1 MSDFSLEDI
10 LAEVDLKRKTSTA
23 KKDADTETP
32 VGYSID
38 DILGETLGEVPKKVS
53 PIDEKLAK
61 RKAEQERKAREA
73 AEKAEAARREAEEK
87 ARKKEEQRRIAEQQK
102 AEKERRDAAER
113 ERKLKEA
120 AEAKKKAEEAALK
133 KRQAELEERQR
144 KAEIKQRKAAE
155 EAAELLRIKEEE
167 EQRKTEEAAR
177 IAALAEEEQEA
188 ARKEAER
195 LRREQEESEKRFA
208 TKSIVFEEAPIEI
221 PKIEEEVL
229 DDAPAAA
236 TAEELELEK
245 EMRQTK
251 LETETQKRLERE
263 IALEDPDDFLSA
275 FNPYDTGEKTGLTQI
290 IETIPA
296 KQLSGDT
303 VGIAGNELKE
313 IARANVK
320 PVERP
325 IEDIIAGE
333 TMIMPEIK
341 GASEPAIDLDRTFV
355 LADFPSGTGEFKPY
369 NPDINP
375 LSGGTLEIPAKK
387 TEEKAEAVKIGNDG
401 GTAEVPVKKKS
412 EGTVEIPPKSG
423 NGTVEIAPKKK
434 EMDPKLAAINRTIEQ
449 KRLAD
454 IEAQS
459 VRSVTEQLEKAAKGS
474 TQQNGFLIEI
484 DRAVMPQTGHI
495 PVSNPVIGEQK
506 MKSLASKR
514 KRRITDFVLEDI
526 TDDDDFSLGDEEEDF
541 DIADDEGQIWQDL
554 TETHKSLKLRF
565 ILLLVITLIVCGI
578 TFAQE
583 FIKNF
588 GINILEG
595 ESNFL
600 NKRYFADG
608 FIYFNLIAGVIGMGL
623 CNSAIV
629 NGVIKLFKGKGDCDS
644 ACALSSVL
652 SLLGAVLQLMD
663 TDDIQRD
670 NAYIFIPVALVGLLF
685 NTLGKL
691 SMISRA
697 RKNFRFISADEN
709 RYYADI
715 IEGES
720 EVGAFTKGVVTQLPV
735 LAAMRKTEYLTDF
748 LRKSYCEDRADRISR
763 FLTPLSL
770 IVGVILGILAY
781 FVPNGIDGMENNIY
795 WASTVLIGFVCIF
808 APFSIMFIVNNPLK
822 RATKALLRSGSTVLG
837 YSTAEEFSET
847 NAVITDVSAIFP
859 ASSVECTNLKPCRLQ
874 NSFNNISLDQAIIL
888 AASLAIKS
896 GSILSRLFYEMVGGK
911 EELIEDIDSCV
922 YEDNMGVMGWYGNK
936 RLIMGNRE
944 HMKHHSIK
952 VPEMSAITKYCR
964 NGSDAVY
971 LAVGGELTII
981 FFIRLTANANIRNCL
996 CDLSDRGV
1004 SLIVKTTDSIVTGGK
1019 IADLFDIDPEKIK
1032 VIGSNLHEVFTE
1044 CTKYTSRGSGGI
1056 TCNGTFTAFA
1066 RALLASKKLI
1076 KDVSLS
1082 QTTMLAGIFL
1092 AAVLGAIFALSVKTL
1107 VFSPVVII
1115 CYNLF
1120 WMLPVLLVQVF
1131 RKY

>member
-10 LAEVDLKRKTSTA
+10 LAEVEQKRKEEGTKTGT
-23 KKDADTETP
+23 DTETP

-38 DILGETLGEVPKKVS
+38 DILGETLGELPKKVS

-61 RKAEQERKAREA
+61 RKAEQERKAKES
-73 AEKAEAARREAEEK
+73 AEKAEAAKREAEEK
-87 ARKKEEQRRIAEQQK
+87 ARIKEEQHKIAEQQK
-102 AEKERRDAAER
+102 AEKERKAAAER

-120 AEAKKKAEEAALK
+120 AEAKKKAEEEALR

-144 KAEIKQRKAAE
+144 KAEIKRKKAEE

-167 EQRKTEEAAR
+167 EQRRAEEAAR

-188 ARKEAER
+188 ARKEVER
-195 LRREQEESEKRFA
+195 LRREQEESEKRYA
-208 TKSIVFEEAPIEI
+208 TKSIVFQETPIEI
-221 PKIEEEVL
+221 PKIEEEIV
-229 DDAPAAA
+229 DDTPVAA
-236 TAEELELEK
+236 TAEEIELEK
-245 EMRQTK
+245 EIRRTK

-263 IALEDPDDFLSA
+263 LTLEDPDDFLSA

-296 KQLSGDT
+296 QQLSGDT
-303 VGIAGNELKE
+303 VGIAGNDLKE
-313 IARANVK
+313 IAKANAK
-320 PVERP
+320 PVEKP

-333 TMIMPEIK
+333 TMIMPDIK

-355 LADFPSGTGEFKPY
+355 LADFPGGTGEFKPY
-369 NPDINP
+369 TPDINP
-375 LSGGTLEIPAKK
+375 LGGGTLEIPSKK
-387 TEEKAEAVKIGNDG
+387 AGEKAEDIKIGNNG
-401 GTAEVPVKKKS
+401 GTAEVPLKKKG
-412 EGTVEIPPKSG
+412 ENTVEIPPK
-423 NGTVEIAPKKK
+423 KK
-434 EMDPKLAAINRTIEQ
+434 EIDPKLAAINRTIEQ
-449 KRLAD
+449 KRLSD

-459 VRSVTEQLEKAAKGS
+459 VRSVTEQLERATKGN
-474 TQQNGFLIEI
+474 TLQNGFPIEI
-484 DRAVMPQTGHI
+484 GRAVMPQTGHI
-495 PVSNPVIGEQK
+495 PVSDPVIGEQK

-526 TDDDDFSLGDEEEDF
+526 TDDDDFSLGDEEADF
-541 DIADDEGQIWQDL
+541 DITDDEGQIWQDL

-565 ILLLVITLIVCGI
+565 ILLLIITLTVCGV

-588 GINILEG
+588 GVNILAED
-595 ESNFL
+595 SNFL

-629 NGVIKLFKGKGDCDS
+629 NGIIKLFKGKGDCDS

-715 IEGES
+715 IDGES

-735 LAAMRKTEYLTDF
+735 LTAMRKTEYLTDF
-748 LRKSYCEDRADRISR
+748 LRKSYCEDKADRISR

-795 WASTVLIGFVCIF
+795 WASTVLVGFVCIF

-822 RATKALLRSGSTVLG
+822 RATKALSKSGSTILG

-859 ASSVECTNLKPCRLQ
+859 ASSVECTNLKLCRLQ
-874 NSFNNISLDQAIIL
+874 NSINNISLDQAIIL

-911 EELIEDIDSCV
+911 EELIEEIDSCV

-981 FFIRLTANANIRNCL
+981 FFIRLTANTHIRNYL

-1004 SLIVKTTDSIVTGGK
+1004 SLILKTTDSIVTGGK
-1019 IADLFDIDPEKIK
+1019 IADLFDIDPEKVKI
-1032 VIGSNLHEVFTE
+1032 IGSNLHEVFTE

-1092 AAVLGAIFALSVKTL
+1092 ATVLGAIFALSVKTL

-1120 WMLPVLLVQVF
+1120 WMLPVLLVQAF
-1131 RKY
+1131 RRY

>member
-23 KKDADTETP
+23 AEDADEETP

-38 DILGETLGEVPKKVS
+38 EILDETLGEAPKKVS
-53 PIDEKLAK
+53 PVDEKLAK
-61 RKAEQERKAREA
+61 RRAEQERKAKEA
-73 AEKAEAARREAEEK
+73 AAKAEEK
-87 ARKKEEQRRIAEQQK
+87 ARIKEEQRKLAEQQR
-102 AEKERRDAAER
+102 AEKERREAAER

-167 EQRKTEEAAR
+167 EKRKAEEAAR
-177 IAALAEEEQEA
+177 IAALAAEEQEA

-221 PKIEEEVL
+221 PKIEEEVT
-229 DDAPAAA
+229 DDAPVEA
-236 TAEELELEK
+236 TAEEIELEK
-245 EMRQTK
+245 ELRQTK
-251 LETETQKRLERE
+251 LEAETQKRLERE

-275 FNPYDTGEKTGLTQI
+275 FNPYDSGEKTGLTQI

-296 KQLSGDT
+296 QQLSGDT
-303 VGIAGNELKE
+303 VGIAGNELKD
-313 IARANVK
+313 IARANAK

-325 IEDIIAGE
+325 IEDIISGE
-333 TMIMPEIK
+333 TMIMPELSR
-341 GASEPAIDLDRTFV
+341 ASGPAIDLDKTFV
-355 LADFPSGTGEFKPY
+355 LADFPSSTGEFKPF

-387 TEEKAEAVKIGNDG
+387 TEEKAEPFTAESEG
-401 GTAEVPVKKKS
+401 GTAE
-412 EGTVEIPPKSG
+412 IPAKTKDG
-423 NGTVEIAPKKK
+423 GTVEIAPKGGNGTVEIPSKK
-434 EMDPKLAAINRTIEQ
+434 KNIDPKLASINKTIEQ
-449 KRLAD
+449 KRLSD
-454 IEAQS
+454 IEVQS
-459 VRSVTEQLEKAAKGS
+459 VRSVTEQLEKAAKGK

-484 DRAVMPQTGHI
+484 DRAVVMPQTGHI

-506 MKSLASKR
+506 IKSLASKR

-526 TDDDDFSLGDEEEDF
+526 TDDDDFSLGDEEDDF
-541 DIADDEGQIWQDL
+541 DITDDEGQIWNDL

-565 ILLLVITLIVCGI
+565 VLLLIITLIVCGI

-588 GINILEG
+588 GVNVLEG
-595 ESNFL
+595 DSNFL

-629 NGVIKLFKGKGDCDS
+629 NGVVKLFKGRGDCDS
-644 ACALSSVL
+644 VCALSSVL
-652 SLLGAVLQLMD
+652 SLGGAVLQLMD

-720 EVGAFTKGVVTQLPV
+720 EVSAFTKGVVSQLPV
-735 LAAMRKTEYLTDF
+735 LVAMRKTEYLTDF
-748 LRKSYCEDRADRISR
+748 LRKSYCDDRADRISR

-770 IVGVILGILAY
+770 VVGTILGILTY
-781 FVPNGIDGMENNIY
+781 FIPNGIDGMENNIY
-795 WASTVLIGFVCIF
+795 WASTVLVGFVCIF

-822 RATKALLRSGSTVLG
+822 RATKALLKTGSTLLG
-837 YSTAEEFSET
+837 YSTAEEFSEA

-859 ASSVECTNLKPCRLQ
+859 ASTVECTNLKPCRLQ

-981 FFIRLTANANIRNCL
+981 FFIRLTANANIRNYL

-1044 CTKYTSRGSGGI
+1044 TTKYTSRGSGGI

-1066 RALLASKKLI
+1066 RALIASKKLI
-1076 KDVSLS
+1076 KDVNLS

-1120 WMLPVLLVQVF
+1120 WMLPVLLVQAF

>member
-1 MSDFSLEDI
+1 MSDFSLDDI
-10 LAEVDLKRKTSTA
+10 LAEVDEKRKTDSDKPKA
-23 KKDADTETP
+23 SSDF
-32 VGYSID
+32 SID
-38 DILGETLGEVPKKVS
+38 DILGDSLGGAPKKRSAV
-53 PIDEKLAK
+53 DEKLAQ
-61 RKAEQERKAREA
+61 RKAEQQAR
-73 AEKAEAARREAEEK
+73 AEALKREAEEK
-87 ARKKEEQRRIAEQQK
+87 ARLKEEQRRLAEAQRLERERK
-102 AEKERRDAAER
+102 AAAER

-133 KRQAELEERQR
+133 KRQAELEERKR
-144 KAEIKQRKAAE
+144 KAELKQRKAAE

-167 EQRKTEEAAR
+167 EKRKADEAAR
-177 IAALAEEEQEA
+177 IAALAAEEQEA
-188 ARKEAER
+188 ARKEVER

-208 TKSIVFEEAPIEI
+208 TKSIVFQEAPIEI
-221 PKIEEEVL
+221 PKIEEEPDEDEPV
-229 DDAPAAA
+229 PAT
-236 TAEELELEK
+236 TAELELEK
-245 EMRQTK
+245 EIRRTK
-251 LETETQKRLERE
+251 VETEAQKRLERE
-263 IALEDPDDFLSA
+263 IELEDPDDFLSA
-275 FNPYDTGEKTGLTQI
+275 FNPYDTGEKAGFTQI

-303 VGIAGNELKE
+303 VGIAGGELKE
-313 IARANVK
+313 LARASAK

-325 IEDIIAGE
+325 VEDIISGE
-333 TMIMPEIK
+333 TMIMPELLK
-341 GASEPAIDLDRTFV
+341 APHSSIDLDKTFV
-355 LADFPSGTGEFKPY
+355 LSDFSGSTNEIPSPY
-369 NPDINP
+369 MSDIG
-375 LSGGTLEIPAKK
+375 SMGGGTVEIPKK
-387 TEEKAEAVKIGNDG
+387 KGESSYEKLTIGG
-401 GTAEVPVKKKS
+401 EGITAEVPYPKKS
-412 EGTVEIPPKSG
+412 EGTVEIL
-423 NGTVEIAPKKK
+423 PKKK
-434 EMDPKLAAINRTIEQ
+434 SSDPRLASINKTIEQ

-459 VRSVTEQLEKAAKGS
+459 VRSVTEQLERVSKGD
-474 TQQNGFLIEI
+474 TQQSGFLIEI

-495 PVSNPVIGEQK
+495 PVSNPIISEQK
-506 MKSLASKR
+506 AKSLSNKR

-526 TDDDDFSLGDEEEDF
+526 ADDDDFELGDEEEDF
-541 DIADDEGQIWQDL
+541 DITDDDGQIWQDL
-554 TETHKSLKLRF
+554 AETHKSLKMRF
-565 ILLLVITLIVCGI
+565 VILLIVTLLLCTV
-578 TFAQE
+578 TFIQE
-583 FIKNF
+583 FSKNF
-588 GINILEG
+588 GISFLSED
-595 ESNFL
+595 SNFL

-629 NGVIKLFKGKGDCDS
+629 SGITKLFKGKGDCDS

-663 TDDIQRD
+663 TDDLQRD
-670 NAYIFIPVALVGLLF
+670 NAYIFIPAALVGLLF

-715 IEGES
+715 VEGES
-720 EVGAFTKGVVTQLPV
+720 EVSAFTKGVVNQLPV

-748 LRKSYCEDRADRISR
+748 LRKSYCEDKADRISR
-763 FLTPLSL
+763 FLVPLSL
-770 IVGVILGILAY
+770 IAGTILGILAY
-781 FVPNGIDGMENNIY
+781 FIPNGIDGMENNIY
-795 WASTVLIGFVCIF
+795 WASTVLVGFVCIF
-808 APFSIMFIVNNPLK
+808 APFSIMFIVNNPLR
-822 RATKALLRSGSTVLG
+822 RATKSLLKSGSTILG
-837 YSTAEEFSET
+837 YSAAEEFSEV
-847 NAVITDVSAIFP
+847 NSVVTDVSAIFP

-874 NSFNNISLDQAIIL
+874 NSINNISLDQAIIL

-896 GSILSRLFYEMVGGK
+896 GSILSRLFYEMIGGK

-981 FFIRLTANANIRNCL
+981 FFIRLTANPNIRNCL

-1032 VIGSNLHEVFTE
+1032 VIGSNLHEIFAET
-1044 CTKYTSRGSGGI
+1044 TKYTSRGSGAI
-1056 TCNGTFTAFA
+1056 TCNGTFTAFGK
-1066 RALLASKKLI
+1066 ALLASKKLI
-1076 KDVSLS
+1076 KDINLS
-1082 QTTMLAGIFL
+1082 QTVMLAGVFL

-1120 WMLPVLLVQVF
+1120 WMLPVLLVQAF
-1131 RKY
+1131 RRY